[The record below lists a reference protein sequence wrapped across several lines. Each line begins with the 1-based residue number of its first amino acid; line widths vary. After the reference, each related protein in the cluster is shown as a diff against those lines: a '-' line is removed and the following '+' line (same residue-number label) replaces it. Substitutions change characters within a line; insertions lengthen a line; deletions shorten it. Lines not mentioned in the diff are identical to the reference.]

1 VISGDI
7 KIRVMPACWYV
18 LYRVFVR
25 VDGLVVKLRD
35 TRLFHKFQTNEI
47 HVDITL
53 KELPINNDS
62 IPSNM
67 LRDPALIN
75 DRMTIV
81 NEKEGIGR
89 YYKLIL
95 DA

>member
-1 VISGDI
+1 
-7 KIRVMPACWYV
+7 
-18 LYRVFVR
+18 VFVR

-35 TRLFHKFQTNEI
+35 TRLFHKFGTNEI

-53 KELPINNDS
+53 KELAINNDS
-62 IPSNM
+62 IPSHM

-75 DRMTIV
+75 DRMNVV

-95 DA
+95 V

>member
-1 VISGDI
+1 
-7 KIRVMPACWYV
+7 MPSCWYI

-47 HVDITL
+47 HIDITL
-53 KELPINNDS
+53 KELSINNDS
-62 IPSNM
+62 IPSHM
-67 LRDPALIN
+67 LRDPSLIN
-75 DRMTIV
+75 DRMNIV
-81 NEKEGIGR
+81 NEKEGIAR

-95 DA
+95 DT